1 MKELTCPYCG
11 ITSKDVSQHWE
22 YIIGRGL
29 VQITACSNLSAC
41 GKRVRQI
48 KPLKCRWCGHE
59 GHDVNYHTVYL
70 GGHGDV
76 YVLECDNASDCS
88 KRQDE
93 QLARKPELVG
103 AK

>member
-1 MKELTCPYCG
+1 
-11 ITSKDVSQHWE
+11 
-22 YIIGRGL
+22 
-29 VQITACSNLSAC
+29 
-41 GKRVRQI
+41 
-48 KPLKCRWCGHE
+48 
-59 GHDVNYHTVYL
+59 VYL

-93 QLARKPELVG
+93 QLARKPEPVG